1 MPNDIAEVAV
11 KVEGG
16 AKNVDHALV
25 ISLLEKILA
34 ALQVALGELKS
45 IVQAELLLNGVAC
58 TLKELAGIVAK
69 LIIVRI
75 LFCYLWLLLNLSFW
89 LGYHRSTVYR
99 SGYCW
104 FP

>member
-1 MPNDIAEVAV
+1 MPNDITEVAV

-99 SGYCW
+99 SGDRW